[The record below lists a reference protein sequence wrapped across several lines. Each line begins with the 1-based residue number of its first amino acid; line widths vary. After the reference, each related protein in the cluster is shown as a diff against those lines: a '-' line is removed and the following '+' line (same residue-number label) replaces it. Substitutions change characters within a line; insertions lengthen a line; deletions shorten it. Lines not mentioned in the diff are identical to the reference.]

1 MTQSDQQKIHEQIL
15 DAILQ
20 MPILCIHSHID
31 AFNPAS
37 VNLAELLGYHYYTE
51 LANSA
56 VYEEDWIS
64 VDMEPELIVER
75 VVAKLHHVDQTAQY
89 SWFIQLA
96 QAFFGFPHDRLT
108 PENAGELYDA
118 VAEAGKDPVA
128 HEKRVRGISNLQRIS
143 LTNNFTEKL
152 GGFDTSV
159 YLPCLRT
166 DDLVFKLHLPETL
179 GAIEETT
186 DISLHGLQDF
196 HDALGVIFDRF
207 MAHQAI
213 SAAISMPPNF
223 VAREVPESV
232 ATAAFAKAI
241 DGRADAEELALLQ
254 AHVMNCIADGCRKH
268 DIPFQLMIGVRRGL
282 YPHGVYQGQD
292 LFTPTSTMEDYAY
305 LFSTYPDVDFP
316 VSVLPTT
323 QEQELRT
330 YGWLVHNVYPSGHWW
345 YANIPEDIAPAL
357 AARIGAFPK
366 NKGLGYYSDAYKLEF
381 VLPKFT
387 MYKEVLAQVLTER
400 VVQSQRSRWMARF
413 DVEDAVEI
421 ARHLLLEN
429 GKRIFKLA

>member
-1 MTQSDQQKIHEQIL
+1 MTLSDQQKIHEQIS

-20 MPILCIHSHID
+20 MPIICIHSHID
-31 AFNPAS
+31 AFHPAS
-37 VNLAELLGYHYYTE
+37 TNLAELLGYHYYTE

-56 VYEEDWIS
+56 VYEENWIA

-75 VVAKLHHVDQTAQY
+75 VVSKLHHVDQSAQY
-89 SWFIQLA
+89 SWLIHLA
-96 QAFFGFPHDRLT
+96 KVFFGFQHDRLT
-108 PENAGELYDA
+108 PENAAELYDA
-118 VAEAGKDPVA
+118 VAEAGRDPVG
-128 HEKRVRGISNLQRIS
+128 HEQRVCELSNLQCIS
-143 LTNNFTEKL
+143 LTNNFFERL
-152 GGFDTSV
+152 DGFDPSV

-166 DDLVFKLHLPETL
+166 DDLVFKLHLPETAE
-179 GAIEETT
+179 AIARTT
-186 DISLHGLQDF
+186 GIEMDTLQDF
-196 HDALGVIFDRF
+196 HDALTAIFRRF
-207 MAHQAI
+207 MDHQAI

-223 VAREVPESV
+223 VTRDVPESI
-232 ATAAFAKAI
+232 ASAAFTKAL
-241 DGRADAEELALLQ
+241 DGRADGEELALLQ
-254 AHVMNCIADGCRKH
+254 AYVMNCIADGCREH
-268 DIPFQLMIGVRRGL
+268 NIPFQLMIGVRRGL

-305 LFSTYPDVDFP
+305 LFSAYPDVDFP
-316 VSVLPTT
+316 VSILPIT

-387 MYKEVLAQVLTER
+387 MYKEVLASVLTER
-400 VVQSQRSRWMARF
+400 VIQSQKSRWMARF
-413 DVEDAVEI
+413 DIEDAIDI
-421 ARHLLLEN
+421 AQHLLIDN
-429 GKRIFKLA
+429 PRRIFKL